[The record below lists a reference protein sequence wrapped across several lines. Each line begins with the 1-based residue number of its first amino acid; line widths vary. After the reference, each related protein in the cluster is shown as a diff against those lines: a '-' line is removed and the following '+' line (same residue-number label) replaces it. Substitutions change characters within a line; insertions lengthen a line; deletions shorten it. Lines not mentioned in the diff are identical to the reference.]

1 MKIYNRV
8 VIDVE
13 SGKIIEEDSFEYSGP
28 LAELKGDTTVEA
40 PKKTETEEATDAAY
54 LKYIQSMQDRLDNP
68 DKYKTETEKMMD
80 EYGVEI
86 MQHYMDSI
94 PEQEAYND
102 KMMQYMTQLIDYN
115 TQQLQNA
122 KTIEE
127 LASYTGELTTEE
139 KTMLDQVAQ
148 NSIDKIT
155 STVNEETADIVSAKI
170 ADLVSKGVLDSTVGQ
185 NLLGDV
191 AESAQKAI
199 AQGATDVE
207 TARLQQELSIQQT
220 NKDRA
225 LNWANYGLNQQQI
238 FSNLANQNF
247 STMQAPLVNASN
259 IASYSS
265 NLKNQW
271 STNLSN
277 MLGGGLSAGT
287 SGYNT
292 RYQSATQ
299 QAIANSQNAT
309 AQAGSKWGAVGTGV
323 GVAAGIAIAV

>member
-13 SGKIIEEDSFEYSGP
+13 SGKIVEEDSFEYSGP
-28 LAELKGDTTVEA
+28 LVELKGDTTVAA
-40 PKKTETEEATDAAY
+40 PQKTSTEEATDAAY

-68 DKYKTETEKMMD
+68 DKYKTEIEKMMD
-80 EYGVEI
+80 EYGVEM

-115 TQQLQNA
+115 SQQLQNA
-122 KTIEE
+122 QTIKE
-127 LASYTGELTTEE
+127 LSSYTGALTTEE
-139 KTMLDQVAQ
+139 KAMLDQVAQ

-170 ADLVSKGVLDSTVGQ
+170 ADLVDKGVLDSTVGQ

-199 AQGATDVE
+199 AQGTTDVE
-207 TARLQQELSIQQT
+207 TARMQQELSIQQT

-225 LNWANYGLNQQQI
+225 LNWANYGLNQQQVM
-238 FSNLANQNF
+238 SNIGQQNY
-247 STMQAPLVNASN
+247 STLQTPLVNASN

-265 NLKNQW
+265 GLKNQW
-271 STNLSN
+271 NNNISN
-277 MLGGGLSAGT
+277 MLGAGMST
-287 SGYNT
+287 AASGYNT
-292 RYQSATQ
+292 RYQGAIQ
-299 QAIANSQNAT
+299 QAVTNSQNAT
-309 AQAGSKWGAVGTGV
+309 NLGASKY
-323 GVAAGIAIAV
+323 AAGGAAAAAAAAAA

>member
-28 LAELKGDTTVEA
+28 LAECKGDTTVAA
-40 PKKTETEEATDAAY
+40 PQKTETEEATDAAY
-54 LKYIQSMQDRLDNP
+54 LKYIQSTQDRLDNP
-68 DKYKTETEKMMD
+68 EAYYTDLEKMMN

-86 MQHYMDSI
+86 MQSYMENL

-102 KMMQYMTQLIDYN
+102 KMMEYMTQLIDYN
-115 TQQLQNA
+115 TTQLQNA

-155 STVNEETADIVSAKI
+155 STVNEQTADIYSAKI
-170 ADLVSKGVLDSTVGQ
+170 SELVSKGVLDSTVGE
-185 NLLGDV
+185 NLLGDI
-191 AESAQKAI
+191 AESAQEAI
-199 AQGATDVE
+199 AQGTTDVE

-225 LNWANYGLNQQQI
+225 LNWANYGLNSQQI
-238 FSNLANQNF
+238 YSNLANQNY
-247 STMQAPLVNASN
+247 STVQTPLMNATN
-259 IASYSS
+259 LASYSS
-265 NLKNQW
+265 GLKNQW
-271 STNLSN
+271 SNNLSN
-277 MLGGGLSAGT
+277 ALGGGLSSST

-292 RYQSATQ
+292 RYQGAAQ
-299 QAIANSQNAT
+299 QAISNSQNAT
-309 AQAGSKWGAVGTGV
+309 NLGASKYA
-323 GVAAGIAIAV
+323 AAGTAAAAAAAAA